1 MVLWFKIFLSL
12 LNITHLFP
20 LYVRISSTILKFS
33 QAFRKLA
40 VFPLLLTKF
49 SIFLK
54 LMCLLLGIFLKFNF
68 NQKEKRGFIW
78 SKTFD
83 FLLQKPLNIYSEKMS
98 CSLKVVVL
106 FINTCLQEHVLV
118 AASIYFHREASQN
131 CKTAKLQT
139 NLKRVLMSWRKYLSS
154 SK

>member
-1 MVLWFKIFLSL
+1 MSNF
-12 LNITHLFP
+12 THLFP
-20 LYVRISSTILKFS
+20 LYARISWTVLKFL
-33 QAFRKLA
+33 QGFRKLA

-106 FINTCLQEHVLV
+106 FSNTCLQEHVLV